1 MRKDELKRLAGK
13 EKIPL
18 GTVERDY
25 VISILLEIISRLPC
39 SDSLIFKGGT
49 CIKKIYFPD
58 ARFSVDLDFSCLGD
72 VTHELLANL
81 KSSLAGRS
89 IRDVEFIDVVEE
101 ERRGDSVRLGVKYND
116 VNGHPTSVK
125 IDLSLREKLLKPPKP
140 REVLNSYYSDI
151 PAYEIMALSL
161 DEILAEKVRAVI
173 AREAPRD
180 IYDIWYLL
188 RKGAKFDL
196 EVVNKKL
203 KILKRDKTFTLE
215 LFKQRLDEKQEGWK
229 RDLVMLV
236 PKAPNFTQVK
246 EKILEAIAGD
256 R

>member
-1 MRKDELKRLAGK
+1 M
-13 EKIPL
+13 
-18 GTVERDY
+18 
-25 VISILLEIISRLPC
+25 
-39 SDSLIFKGGT
+39 
-49 CIKKIYFPD
+49 
-58 ARFSVDLDFSCLGD
+58 
-72 VTHELLANL
+72 
-81 KSSLAGRS
+81 
-89 IRDVEFIDVVEE
+89 
-101 ERRGDSVRLGVKYND
+101 RLGVKYND